1 MTNPTMSY
9 DYEYIKALLHD
20 ENVVFQCDLKT
31 MLAEEMH
38 FALLSIGE
46 HEWTDQPNRFY
57 REWTK
62 MSNQWI
68 DRVGMRPVFAYTW
81 DDVGAVFED
90 VDKDVLMR
98 YVRDETKFL
107 FDRKHVAHML
117 VYWQRWSDQRWSAL
131 E

>member
-1 MTNPTMSY
+1 
-9 DYEYIKALLHD
+9 
-20 ENVVFQCDLKT
+20 
-31 MLAEEMH
+31 
-38 FALLSIGE
+38 
-46 HEWTDQPNRFY
+46 
-57 REWTK
+57 
-62 MSNQWI
+62 
-68 DRVGMRPVFAYTW
+68 MRPVFAYTW

-98 YVRDETKFL
+98 YVRDETNFL